1 MIDQE
6 KRKDTEGNFIMC
18 INLGQCVDSTTTDT
32 SSKFDVGS
40 KTNIKIYLDKQ
51 KTQTLCLEIEI
62 LAQDPDSSS
71 SRYKLGKVLKIGNS
85 TDKNLLKILIREKG
99 LRESSKVKF
108 V

>member
-1 MIDQE
+1 
-6 KRKDTEGNFIMC
+6 MC
-18 INLGQCVDSTTTDT
+18 INLGQCVESTTADT

-51 KTQTLCLEIEI
+51 KTHTLCLEIEV
-62 LAQDPDSSS
+62 LAQDPGSSP

-85 TDKNLLKILIREKG
+85 TDKNLFRVFIKEKALSEG
-99 LRESSKVKF
+99 SKVKF